1 MDLVRRLLKHDRMA
15 LARLITKVEN
25 AEDGHEQALRRVY
38 RATGK
43 AYHVGI
49 TGPPGAGKSTLV
61 DGLARRLAGKTKH
74 VGIIAIDPTS
84 PFSGGALLGDRI
96 RMSSLSTHPNV
107 FIRSMA
113 TRGSLGGMARATKEV
128 ALLMDGFGMDYVVI
142 ETIGVGQVEIDVVD
156 ACDTTVLVL
165 VPESGDGVQVMKAGL
180 LEVADIMVVNKA
192 DRDGADRLIHELR
205 AINEMREAKSLWEYP
220 VLATEA
226 INEKGLD
233 DLVETIKR
241 HEAFL
246 KKSGEYDKHRR
257 QQVERQIRTLIEDR
271 IRCRLEQGLLKGRRL
286 ERMVEKVLTHDLS
299 PFEVADRIMRS
310 R

>member
-1 MDLVRRLLKHDRMA
+1 MDLVSRLLKHDRMA

-25 AEDGHEQALRRVY
+25 AEDGHEQVLRRVY

-61 DGLARRLAGKTKH
+61 DGLARRLAGKTRR

-192 DRDGADRLIHELR
+192 DRDGADKLIRELR
-205 AINEMREAKSLWEYP
+205 AINEMREVKSSWEYP

-226 INEKGLD
+226 INERGLD
-233 DLVETIKR
+233 ELVETIKR
-241 HEAFL
+241 HEVFL
-246 KKSGEYDKHRR
+246 KKSGDYEKHRR
-257 QQVERQIRTLIEDR
+257 QQAERQIRTLVEER

-286 ERMVEKVLTHDLS
+286 ERLIEKVLTRDLS

>member
-192 DRDGADRLIHELR
+192 DRDGADRLIRELR